1 MADKTAAPEGKP
13 EGPAEGKVFETFAFG
28 SVVDRDVVT
37 ITFPG
42 MEAKWFVA
50 ARAPD
55 AQGAKRIQAAPL
67 KFTDSEDGGLEL
79 SPNTYAAY
87 IAKCEA
93 QITDF
98 CLPRLNERGECVG
111 EVRFDHKFPSANK
124 TVYDSFND
132 ATMRYVEGALDK
144 IGGRETGLAEEFEA
158 IKNASKPSAK
168 SG

>member
-1 MADKTAAPEGKP
+1 MSDKTPAEGKP
-13 EGPAEGKVFETFAFG
+13 EPPPEGKVFETFAFG
-28 SVVDRDVVT
+28 SVVDREVIT

-67 KFTDSEDGGLEL
+67 KFADTAEGGLEL

-87 IAKCEA
+87 LAKCEA

-111 EVRFDHKFPSANK
+111 ETRFDHKFPGANK
-124 TVYDSFND
+124 AVYDSFNE
-132 ATMRYVEGALDK
+132 ATVRYVEGALDR
-144 IGGRETGLAEEFEA
+144 IGGRDTALAEEFEVT
-158 IKNASKPSAK
+158 KNASAPSAK